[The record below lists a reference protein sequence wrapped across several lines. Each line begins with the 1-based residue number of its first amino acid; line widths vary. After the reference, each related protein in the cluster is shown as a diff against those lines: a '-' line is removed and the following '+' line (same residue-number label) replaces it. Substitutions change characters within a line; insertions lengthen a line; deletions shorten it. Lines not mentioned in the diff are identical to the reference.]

1 MSRLTLFRVG
11 FLFLILF
18 FTTTAKAQ
26 KEAETFNVDSTLYE
40 YYQRCQEYLLEPV
53 VLNMSDTLFRMAGE
67 RQDERMQAV
76 AIATQLDYYY
86 FQGTNEDSVIHYT
99 NKVKEFAKATHQ
111 PKYYYF
117 AWANRLI
124 TYYLKTSIALYE
136 VQNMLKE
143 AQEEDDKTGL
153 SRCYNIMSQIYTI
166 KRFDSMAFEWRLKE
180 IELTEKYKIENY
192 NISQTYAQIANYYIN
207 QKKQKEALAAV
218 EKAIA
223 TANSSTQ
230 QISAKLEFVNYYS
243 KFGDFQAAE
252 KLLKECQAAFEQ
264 DKRLE
269 SIKKRLYNI
278 ECLYYQQTKQ
288 YPKAL
293 EAAKMQEKEER
304 RLSESILSSI
314 HYRTQGEIY
323 QKMGNMNLAVKYL
336 QMYINTDDSLKIANE
351 QVASSEFATL
361 LNVEKLNAEKKEL
374 MLQAQEKELH
384 NKTTLIISLI
394 ILLGILFIFLYR
406 ENFLKR
412 KLKVSEAELKTRNEE
427 LMVSREELRKAKD
440 IAEASSRMKTTF
452 IQSMTHEIR
461 TPLNSIVGFSQVL
474 SDHYSN
480 SPETQEFVNI
490 IKSNSNDLLR
500 LVTDVLTLSELD
512 QYEQLPTDAETDLHA
527 ICQLASEVA
536 KDNTQKDVEVLFEPE
551 RESLLIRSN
560 SERISQVLNNLA
572 HNAAKFTTRGSI
584 RIAYSVLEAEK
595 KIEISVTDTGTG
607 IPKDQQEAVFERF
620 YKMNSFTQG
629 TGLGLPICRSIAEKL
644 GGSLRIDTSYTEGC
658 RMILTLPL
666 IYA

>member
-124 TYYLKTSIALYE
+124 TYYLKTSRTNIALYE

-288 YPKAL
+288 YQKAL

-374 MLQAQEKELH
+374 MLELH

-412 KLKVSEAELKTRNEE
+412 KLKVSEAELKIRNEE

-512 QYEQLPTDAETDLHA
+512 QYEQLPIDPETDLHA

-572 HNAAKFTTRGSI
+572 HNAAKFTTHGSI

>member
-124 TYYLKTSIALYE
+124 TYYLKTSRTNIALYE

-304 RLSESILSSI
+304 RLSESILSSS

-394 ILLGILFIFLYR
+394 ILFIFLYR

-512 QYEQLPTDAETDLHA
+512 QYEQLPTDPETDLHA

-607 IPKDQQEAVFERF
+607 IPKD
-620 YKMNSFTQG
+620 
-629 TGLGLPICRSIAEKL
+629 
-644 GGSLRIDTSYTEGC
+644 
-658 RMILTLPL
+658 
-666 IYA
+666 

>member
-124 TYYLKTSIALYE
+124 TYYLKTSRTNIALYE

-452 IQSMTHEIR
+452 NKVA
-461 TPLNSIVGFSQVL
+461 NSLLATCSGFSQVL

>member
-124 TYYLKTSIALYE
+124 TYYLKTSRTNIALYE

-288 YPKAL
+288 YQKAL

-351 QVASSEFATL
+351 QVSSSEFATL

-412 KLKVSEAELKTRNEE
+412 KLKVSEAELKTKNEE
-427 LMVSREELRKAKD
+427 LTVSREELRKAKD

-461 TPLNSIVGFSQVL
+461 TPLNSIVGFS
-474 SDHYSN
+474 
-480 SPETQEFVNI
+480 
-490 IKSNSNDLLR
+490 
-500 LVTDVLTLSELD
+500 
-512 QYEQLPTDAETDLHA
+512 
-527 ICQLASEVA
+527 
-536 KDNTQKDVEVLFEPE
+536 
-551 RESLLIRSN
+551 
-560 SERISQVLNNLA
+560 
-572 HNAAKFTTRGSI
+572 
-584 RIAYSVLEAEK
+584 
-595 KIEISVTDTGTG
+595 
-607 IPKDQQEAVFERF
+607 
-620 YKMNSFTQG
+620 
-629 TGLGLPICRSIAEKL
+629 
-644 GGSLRIDTSYTEGC
+644 
-658 RMILTLPL
+658 
-666 IYA
+666 